1 MLEKIMGTLPCKLV
15 QYMVTFFKIQPF
27 VHDLETNFV
36 HETPDRL

>member
-1 MLEKIMGTLPCKLV
+1 MLEKIMGSLPCKLV
-15 QYMVTFFKIQPF
+15 QYVVTFFKIQLF